1 MGGAMTSDP
10 EQAAVNLNME
20 IITLARMIPQRK
32 DLVVFVGRNRGLLL
46 DNVKYAFLE
55 AASGDYAFESLFVTT
70 MPEEAEELA
79 RRNLPV
85 CLFPGN
91 NIRLPAQAALVVCDN
106 FDWRLTPL
114 WPLLHRAKVF
124 QLWHGIPLK
133 KIGRVEI
140 ESPVNMDTEKAGYLE
155 TMYSNYDAVV
165 STSPAVSRIFSD
177 VFYAPAENYAE
188 AGFPRNDAL
197 LKSPKANDFINVDTD
212 LYGKIRTHRKAGG
225 KVILHMP
232 TFRDSGVAP
241 LEAQGIDPG
250 NIATFALEHN
260 LLWALK
266 LHPSLILPKK
276 EYPGLIVCKSTS
288 DVYPLLRESDILLT
302 DYSSVYFDYLLCD
315 RPIHF
320 HLHDLAEYTSQSREF
335 MLNFDEWRPGPAS
348 YSEAELFALLERTL
362 RGEDLFGAERK
373 RMRDILFTDQDAGS
387 SARVCRHIE
396 KLLGFAG

>member
-1 MGGAMTSDP
+1 MAS
-10 EQAAVNLNME
+10 EQDLSGLDLNME
-20 IITLARMIPQRK
+20 IIALAKMIPQRK
-32 DLVVFVGRNRGLLL
+32 DLVVFVGRNRGVLL
-46 DNVKYAFLE
+46 DNVKYAYLE
-55 AASGDYAFESLFVTT
+55 ATRGDYAFDPLFVTT

-79 RRNLPV
+79 RRKLPV
-85 CLFPGN
+85 CLFPGD

-133 KIGRVEI
+133 KIGRAEI
-140 ESPVNMDTEKAGYLE
+140 ESPVNMDPDKAKYLE
-155 TMYSNYDAVV
+155 TMYSNYDAIV
-165 STSPAVSRIFSD
+165 STSPEVSRIFSR
-177 VFYAPAENYAE
+177 VFYAPPGAYAE

-197 LKSPKANDFINVDTD
+197 LRRPDANDFINADAD
-212 LYGKIRTHRKAGG
+212 LYGKIRAHRKAGG

-241 LEAQGIDPG
+241 LDAQNIDP
-250 NIATFALEHN
+250 NQIAEFAIKHN

-266 LHPSLILPKK
+266 LHPSLILAKK
-276 EYPGLIVCKSTS
+276 EYPGLIVCQSTS
-288 DVYPLLRESDILLT
+288 DVYPILRESDVLLT

-320 HLHDLAEYTSQSREF
+320 HIHDLEQYTSQSREF
-335 MLNFDEWRPGPAS
+335 MLNFDDWRPGPATRTA
-348 YSEAELFALLERTL
+348 EELFASLRRTL
-362 RGEDLFGAERK
+362 DGDDAFAAERK
-373 RMRDILFTDQDAGS
+373 RMRDILFTHQDAGS

-396 KLLGFAG
+396 SLLGLNS

>member
-1 MGGAMTSDP
+1 MISDQ
-10 EQAAVNLNME
+10 EQAAIDLNME
-20 IITLARMIPQRK
+20 IMNLARMIAQRK
-32 DLVVFVGRNRGLLL
+32 DLVVFVGRNRGMLL
-46 DNVKYAFLE
+46 DNIKYAYLEATSGKYAFE
-55 AASGDYAFESLFVTT
+55 PLFVTT

-79 RRNLPV
+79 RRSLPV
-85 CLFPGN
+85 CLFPGK

-133 KIGRVEI
+133 KIGRAEI
-140 ESPVNMDTEKAGYLE
+140 ESPVNMDAEKAAYLE
-155 TMYSNYDAVV
+155 AMYSNYDAVA
-165 STSPAVSRIFSD
+165 STSPAVSRIFSS
-177 VFYAPAENYAE
+177 VFYIPPENYAQ

-197 LKSPKANDFINVDTD
+197 LRSPKANDFINVDAD
-212 LYGKIRTHRKAGG
+212 LYGKVRAHRKTGG
-225 KVILHMP
+225 KVVLHMP
-232 TFRDSGVAP
+232 TFRDSGVPP
-241 LEAQGIDPG
+241 LDAQGIDPG
-250 NIATFALEHN
+250 HIAAFALEHN

-276 EYPGLIVCKSTS
+276 EYPGLVVCKSTS

-320 HLHDLAEYTSQSREF
+320 HIQDLEDYTSQSREF
-335 MLNFDEWRPGPAS
+335 MLNFDEWRPGPTS
-348 YSEAELFALLERTL
+348 HSETELFALLRRTL
-362 RGEDLFGAERK
+362 NGEDLFSAERM
-373 RMRDILFTDQDAGS
+373 RMRDILFTDKDAGS

-396 KLLGFAG
+396 TMLGLAG